1 MQSEIHWHNKIP
13 EKQPIFTN
21 FITEE
26 PKIYLSEVLRQ
37 PYNKNHR
44 WLFLRYI
51 RLQEGDDI
59 EEYLFDL
66 EQDPAEKIN
75 ILGKRK
81 EDVRKLKILLKNLEE
96 KVKHKR

>member
-1 MQSEIHWHNKIP
+1 MA
-13 EKQPIFTN
+13 
-21 FITEE
+21 
-26 PKIYLSEVLRQ
+26 
-37 PYNKNHR
+37 
-44 WLFLRYI
+44 FLKYI

-81 EDVRKLKILLKNLEE
+81 EDVRKLKNI
-96 KVKHKR
+96 VKELGRKSKA

>member
-1 MQSEIHWHNKIP
+1 MAFFK
-13 EKQPIFTN
+13 
-21 FITEE
+21 
-26 PKIYLSEVLRQ
+26 
-37 PYNKNHR
+37 
-44 WLFLRYI
+44 YI

-75 ILGKRK
+75 ILGKQK